1 MFTTLSALKWLFSSV
16 SPVLWPKNPVFSK
29 ALSHW
34 VHLNCFSPV
43 WFQSCNI
50 KTCWS
55 KRVYHTECTQM
66 AFLQCESAVLQFVS
80 FNSLPLNLKTVL
92 YHKTCTTLSALKW
105 LFSSVCPVLLH
116 KTAVF
121 SKVLSH
127 WVHLNCYSTGDI
139 SHVTSKL
146 VPHWVHSN
154 GFSPV

>member
-1 MFTTLSALKWLFSSV
+1 
-16 SPVLWPKNPVFSK
+16 
-29 ALSHW
+29 
-34 VHLNCFSPV
+34 
-43 WFQSCNI
+43 
-50 KTCWS
+50 
-55 KRVYHTECTQM
+55 M

-80 FNSLPLNLKTVL
+80 FNSLPLKLKTVL

-105 LFSSVCPVLLH
+105 LFSSVSPVLLH

-127 WVHLNCYSTGDI
+127 WVQLNCFSPMWFQSCNIKPCTTLSALKWLFCSVSPVLWPKNRGIFKGFYHTECTLTAFLSCDF